1 MPATLSPGMQNITMS
16 ATSAMVA
23 RVAALRREGRKIISL
38 NVGEPDFPT
47 PAHIKAA
54 GIKAIEDDFTHYTT
68 GVGIYELR
76 EAIAEKLK
84 KENHVCYTPEEI
96 LVLVGA
102 KQALYLSLM
111 AIAADG
117 DEVII
122 PTPCYVSYPEIV
134 RLTGAKA
141 VFCDL
146 KKDTYELDL
155 QAIEEAVSP
164 ATKAIIICSPNNPTG
179 TVYSEE
185 SLRALTDLAVRY
197 DFFILS
203 DEVYEKLVYGGARH
217 FSPASASPE
226 AKERVITINAFSKS
240 YAMTGWRIG
249 YAAAREDVIRAM
261 NILQT
266 HSTTCMNSI
275 SQKAA
280 IAALQGPQKDVE
292 LMRREFERRRNYV
305 LQRLRTIPGLSCPD
319 IHGAFYVFFDMSAY
333 VGSKWKDRVIENDVD
348 FCSFLLE
355 EAGVALM
362 PGTPFYGA
370 NRVRISYAASMQN
383 LRSAMDI
390 MEVSLKQLTRD

>member
-1 MPATLSPGMQNITMS
+1 MPTTLSPVMRNISMS

-47 PAHIKAA
+47 PEHIKEA
-54 GIKAIEDDFTHYTT
+54 GIRAIEEDFTHYTT
-68 GVGIYELR
+68 GMGIYELR

-84 KENHVCYTPEEI
+84 KDNHIDV
-96 LVLVGA
+96 
-102 KQALYLSLM
+102 
-111 AIAADG
+111 AAAG

-122 PTPCYVSYPEIV
+122 PKPCYVSYPEIV
-134 RLTGAKA
+134 RLTGAKP

-146 KKDTYELDL
+146 QRDTYELDL
-155 QAIEEAVSP
+155 GAVEAAVSP

-185 SLRALTDLAVRY
+185 SLRALTDLAVKY
-197 DFFILS
+197 DFFIIS
-203 DEVYEKLVYGGARH
+203 DEVYEKLIYGGARH

-226 AKERVITINAFSKS
+226 ARERVITINAFSKS

-249 YAAAREDVIRAM
+249 YAAARKDVIRAM

-266 HSTTCMNSI
+266 QSTTCMNSI

-280 IAALQGPQKDVE
+280 IAALRGPQRDVE
-292 LMRREFERRRNYV
+292 LMRREFERRRDYV
-305 LQRLRTIPGLSCPD
+305 LGRLRTIPGLSCPD
-319 IHGAFYVFFDMSAY
+319 IQGAFYVFFDMSAY
-333 VGSKWKDRVIENDVD
+333 AGSKWKDRVIENDVD
-348 FCSFLLE
+348 FCGFLLE

-362 PGTPFYGA
+362 PGTPFYGV
-370 NRVRISYAASMQN
+370 NRVRISYATSMQN

-390 MEVSLKQLTRD
+390 MEASLKQLTRE

>member
-1 MPATLSPGMQNITMS
+1 MS

-47 PAHIKAA
+47 PEHIKEA
-54 GIKAIEDDFTHYTT
+54 GIRAIEEDFTHYTT
-68 GVGIYELR
+68 GMGIYELR

-84 KENHVCYTPEEI
+84 KDNHIEYTPEEV

-111 AIAADG
+111 AVAAAG

-122 PTPCYVSYPEIV
+122 PKPCYVSYPEIV
-134 RLTGAKA
+134 RLTGAEP

-146 KKDTYELDL
+146 QRDTYELDL
-155 QAIEEAVSP
+155 GAVEAAVSP

-185 SLRALTDLAVRY
+185 SLRALTDLAVKY
-197 DFFILS
+197 DFFIIS
-203 DEVYEKLVYGGARH
+203 DEVYENASLEAR
-217 FSPASASPE
+217 
-226 AKERVITINAFSKS
+226 ERVITINAFSKS
-240 YAMTGWRIG
+240 YALTGWRIG
-249 YAAAREDVIRAM
+249 FAAARKDVIRAM

-266 HSTTCMNSI
+266 QSTTCMNSI
-275 SQKAA
+275 AQKAA
-280 IAALQGPQKDVE
+280 VAALRGPQRDVE
-292 LMRREFERRRNYV
+292 LMRREFERRRDYV
-305 LQRLRTIPGLSCPD
+305 LGRLRTIPGLSCPD
-319 IHGAFYVFFDMSAY
+319 IQGAFYVFFDMSAY
-333 VGSKWKDRVIENDVD
+333 AGRKWKGRVIENDVD
-348 FCSFLLE
+348 FCGFLLE

-362 PGTPFYGA
+362 PGTPFYGV
-370 NRVRISYAASMQN
+370 NRVRISYATSMQN

-390 MEVSLKQLTRD
+390 MEASLRQLTRD